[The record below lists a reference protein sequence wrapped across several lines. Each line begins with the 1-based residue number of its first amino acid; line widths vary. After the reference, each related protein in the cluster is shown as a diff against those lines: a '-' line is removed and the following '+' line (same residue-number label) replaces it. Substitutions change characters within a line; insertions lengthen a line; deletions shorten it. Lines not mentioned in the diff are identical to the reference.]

1 MALET
6 RPIPVLKGKVAKE
19 FFERLKTCK
28 ISQTREE
35 VQEYTRQV
43 RKSIEESRAKERK
56 EEQERDEARN
66 KNESEN

>member
-28 ISQTREE
+28 VSETREE
-35 VQEYTRQV
+35 IQEINRWV
-43 RKSIEESRAKERK
+43 REMVEEEREREREEAKKR
-56 EEQERDEARN
+56 EQ
-66 KNESEN
+66 K

>member
-28 ISQTREE
+28 VSKTREE
-35 VQEYTRQV
+35 IQEINRWG
-43 RKSIEESRAKERK
+43 REIIEKARERERK
-56 EEQERDEARN
+56 EEQEREKA
-66 KNESEN
+66 KE